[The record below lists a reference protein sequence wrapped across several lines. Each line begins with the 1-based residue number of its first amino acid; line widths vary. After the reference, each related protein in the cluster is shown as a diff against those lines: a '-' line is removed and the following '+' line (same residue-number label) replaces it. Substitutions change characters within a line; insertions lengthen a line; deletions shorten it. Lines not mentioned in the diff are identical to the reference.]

1 MSNYR
6 RCYTPGACY
15 FFTVVTLRRR
25 PIFNDA
31 HAQQTLRAAIVKT
44 RERYPFEINA
54 WMLLPDHLHCIW
66 TLPEGDSNHSVRW
79 NLIKT
84 NFSREMRHL
93 YLNNEQ
99 SASRLKHRD
108 GGVWQRRYWEHRI
121 RDEKDYQ
128 NHVDYIHYNP
138 VKHGLV
144 EVVVDWPY
152 STFHRDL
159 KAGVYPVGWAGRG
172 VDESGEFGE

>member
-1 MSNYR
+1 
-6 RCYTPGACY
+6 
-15 FFTVVTLRRR
+15 
-25 PIFNDA
+25 
-31 HAQQTLRAAIVKT
+31 
-44 RERYPFEINA
+44 
-54 WMLLPDHLHCIW
+54 
-66 TLPEGDSNHSVRW
+66 
-79 NLIKT
+79 
-84 NFSREMRHL
+84 MRHL

-99 SASRLKHRD
+99 SMSRLKHRD

-144 EVVVDWPY
+144 DSVGDWPY

-159 KAGVYPVGWAGRG
+159 KAGVYPVGWVGRG
-172 VDESGEFGE
+172 VDESGVFGE